1 MVKKMESI
9 SNDIK
14 KNKKYP
20 TYNFFL
26 YIIAIALSIL
36 ILAAILCPLA
46 SQVIADYV
54 IFSTKNLTNKE
65 TKFLQDLIQN
75 HKIYTGNFIFER
87 IISFYEVLITY
98 LVGLLAV
105 GGILGYFYVKKS
117 YTSEIREE
125 VFCSLTSN
133 IFSDSTAR
141 QLEKIFSKEKE
152 EGGELNR
159 ISNDIDSLTQR
170 IDFLEKAINNK
181 TDTIDFKNEGK

>member
-1 MVKKMESI
+1 MESI

-14 KNKKYP
+14 ETKKYP
-20 TYNFFL
+20 IYNFFL

-46 SQVIADYV
+46 SQVIADHV
-54 IFSTKNLTNKE
+54 IFSTKNLTNEE

-87 IISFYEVLITY
+87 IISFYEILITY

-152 EGGELNR
+152 EGGELNK

-181 TDTIDFKNEGK
+181 TDTIDFKNEEK